1 MLNFTRSLTTVLLS
15 LASLFSVFA
24 QSKSFSAAQI
34 LNLMQKK
41 EVVQEK
47 LVLKWRNKPTQAQLL
62 SFSKSFAI
70 KSIQYPFDFA
80 NTNPISPIII
90 NQTYDN
96 KNTLNNIAEV
106 NIAQTHIEKFINY
119 MSENQLVDYVEPVG
133 YIQTASGTYTPNDV
147 QAYQQWGLAK
157 TKVLD
162 AWAVTKG
169 NPNTVIGIIDVSFQ
183 TTHPDLRNNLAY
195 NDKERQG
202 RRGVDDDGNG
212 FVDDSLG
219 YDFAYNTPNVQ
230 GVHSHGTQV
239 AGIAAAQTDNRIGVA
254 GVGFNCKFLPIKVQ
268 QDQGLLF
275 TVEMLAIY
283 KGILYAANQGC
294 QVINISLVNEDLTQY
309 YQYQQDI
316 IDYVSLVK
324 KSLVVAGAGNARGV
338 RASELLIY
346 PAAYNHVL
354 SVTGSDIFD
363 NKYSLGNYNHLTD
376 LMAPGVDIFS
386 THNNGDYFGGL
397 VGTSYAVPFVA
408 GAAALIKSHFPELT
422 GLQVGELL
430 RVNTDDIY
438 SITAN
443 TDWKDKLGTGRLNVI
458 KAINNR
464 NTSKSV
470 RYRNFSVKNNLGNF
484 VFAGDSIDLPMSFT
498 NLLQPIKKLK
508 VTLEAIS
515 STAMVVNGN
524 FETENI
530 ATLDSVLTKKPFKI
544 YISPTAQPNE
554 NLIFKLNFT
563 DEEGYKDYQ
572 YFVVRVNNEM
582 LTLARNAMTISTAA
596 NGRLGYVDV
605 NNKQGAGIVMNDNQY
620 LKEAGLLLGA
630 NSQQVSNSI
639 ITTPTNK
646 ANHFKTIQNAK
657 WSEIA
662 LQHTSII
669 SSFSDDN
676 AGNRRIG
683 ITVNQKLTQR
693 INTPNHRY
701 TLVEYTLT
709 NNDNE
714 NLDSLSVG
722 LFADFDILNAN
733 SNIASWDNQQKIA
746 FTYRDN
752 QYAGVKVFGGNGNH
766 CFSIDK
772 INDAQNPASFSLK
785 DSFSIAEK
793 FFAMNNATRFATL
806 NTGIFGSDVAQV
818 VATKVYLPK
827 GTTQK
832 VAFVIMLGNSLT
844 DLQVAATSAATYI
857 NNEPQ
862 GELPIISTVVCAENL
877 VIQPK
882 NGDNFRFYSDKNLG
896 VPLQIGKT
904 MKVSVA
910 DSAKTYYISNV
921 DKPREGEL
929 LAYKFKIRT
938 IKPIMVFNDSL
949 NIFDSARV
957 HFWDY
962 TEKAVS
968 HRWHFGDG
976 VSSTL
981 RNPQHTYK
989 AVGRYW
995 VQLTV
1000 TDSFGCTATVQ
1011 KLMRVVRLPRSL
1023 VPIVPKVVSV
1033 CAKQPVTITPS
1044 NGKNFKF
1051 YADSLRY
1058 IFLGAGEN
1066 YKVQN
1071 VFLKKVYVTGIDS
1084 VIESSPVVTLI
1095 DRTWLDAKFSPSQ
1108 KADTILFET
1117 IAFEDKTEHQNMLM
1131 AWEWD
1136 FGDGKGKSNLKNP
1149 TYKYDK
1155 QGVYRVKLKVWDRT
1169 NCTDTISQIFK
1180 VGKKSPLPNLPEKII
1195 TCPNKAVMIAP
1206 QNGTSFSYYTDE
1218 NLLNQISSGQFYSFV
1233 PTHSQDIYV
1242 VCQDSLVES
1251 EPKKVRIEISNPK
1264 ISINIPKE
1272 VKLYETEPFTPTA
1285 EHKDIAKWQWNFGDG
1300 KSSTL
1305 AKPAYHY
1312 QKQGNYQVTVTVTD
1326 IYGCLQIFTSSVIV
1340 INRAAKP
1347 IVTDVAVCK
1356 GEGLTVRPQGGSIFG
1371 FYTSQP
1377 SPNVTPITLGRQL
1390 ILQSVQYPQ
1399 TLYVVCYDSLAPSL
1413 PASMNIAINEAKAD
1427 FIQSADTINIFEK
1440 DTLWLEAV
1448 DKTATVYQWLINGI
1462 AKNKAKN
1469 YFTFTQT
1476 GTFDI
1481 SFTSTNNQG
1490 CVATTTK
1497 RVVVI
1502 NDDTSNLPPF
1512 TKLNVYPNPS
1522 KGGDVTIDLSL
1533 RKPKYVY
1540 VHVYNAMGQLT
1551 DSYIEEYFKDKTY
1564 TFKFANYSSGLYLI
1578 KFVIGDKQV
1587 IRKVLVEY

>member
-1 MLNFTRSLTTVLLS
+1 MLNFTRSVTIVLLS
-15 LASLFSVFA
+15 LASFFSVFA

-34 LNLMQKK
+34 LDLMRQK
-41 EVVQEK
+41 EVVQDK
-47 LVLKWRNKPTQAQLL
+47 IVLKWKNKPTQAHLMSL
-62 SFSKSFAI
+62 NKLFAI
-70 KSIQYPFDFA
+70 KHIQYPFDFSNQ
-80 NTNPISPIII
+80 NTS
-90 NQTYDN
+90 
-96 KNTLNNIAEV
+96 LNRIAEV
-106 NIAQTHIEKFINY
+106 SIAQNKIEKFITY
-119 MSENQLVDYVEPVG
+119 LYENQLVEYIEPVG
-133 YIQTASGTYTPNDV
+133 YIKPASGTYTPNDV

-169 NPNTVIGIIDVSFQ
+169 SPNTVIGIIDMSFQ
-183 TTHPDLRNNLAY
+183 INHPDLKNNLAY
-195 NDKERQG
+195 NNKERYG
-202 RRGVDDDGNG
+202 SLGYDDDENG

-239 AGIAAAQTDNRIGVA
+239 AGVAAASADNKIGIA

-268 QDQGLLF
+268 QDKGILF
-275 TVEMLAIY
+275 TVEMLDVY

-294 QVINISLVNEDLTQY
+294 QIISISLVNDDLTQY

-324 KSLVVAGAGNARGV
+324 KSLVVAGAGNARGIK
-338 RASELLIY
+338 ASELLVY

-354 SVTGSDIFD
+354 SVTASDIFD
-363 NKYSLGNYNHLTD
+363 NKYSLGNYNYLTD

-386 THNNGDYFGGL
+386 THNNGDYLGTL
-397 VGTSYAVPFVA
+397 VGTSYAAPFVA
-408 GAAALIKSHFPELT
+408 GAAALIKSHFPQLT

-438 SITAN
+438 GITAN
-443 TDWKDKLGTGRLNVI
+443 SDWKDKLGTGRLNVI
-458 KAINNR
+458 KAINNQ
-464 NTSKSV
+464 NVSKSV

-484 VFAGDSIDLPMSFT
+484 VFAGDSIDLTMSFT

-515 STAMVVNGN
+515 ATVTVINSN
-524 FETENI
+524 FEATNL
-530 ATLDSVLTKKPFKI
+530 ATLDTIQTKNPFKI
-544 YISPTAQPNE
+544 YIAPTAQPNE
-554 NLIFKLNFT
+554 NIIFKLNFT
-563 DEEGYKDYQ
+563 DGEGYKDYQ
-572 YFVVRVNNEM
+572 YFVIRVNSEM

-596 NGRLGYVDV
+596 NGRLGFIDAS
-605 NNKQGAGIVMNDNQY
+605 NKQGVGILMNDNQY
-620 LKEAGLLLGA
+620 LKEAGLLLGV

-639 ITTPTNK
+639 ITTPNNK
-646 ANHFKTIQNAK
+646 ANHFRTIQHAK

-662 LQHTSII
+662 LQYTSIT

-693 INTPNHRY
+693 INTPNHKY

-709 NNDNE
+709 NTDND

-722 LFADFDILNAN
+722 LFADFDIFGAN
-733 SNIASWDNQQKIA
+733 GNIASWDNQEKIA
-746 FTYRDN
+746 FTYLAN
-752 QYAGVKVFGGNGNH
+752 NYAGIKVFGGNGYH
-766 CFSIDK
+766 CLSIDK
-772 INDAQNPASFSLK
+772 VNDAINPTGFSIK
-785 DSFSIAEK
+785 DSFSTAEK
-793 FFAMNNATRFATL
+793 FFAMNNATKFANL
-806 NTGIFGSDVAQV
+806 NTGVLGSDVAQI

-827 GTTQK
+827 GRSQK
-832 VAFVIMLGNSLT
+832 VTFVIMLGNGLS
-844 DLQVAATSAATYI
+844 DLQAAAKAAATYI

-862 GELPIISTVVCAENL
+862 GELPIVPTVLCAENL
-877 VIQPK
+877 TIQPQ
-882 NGDNFRFYSDKNLG
+882 NGNNFRFYSDKNLG

-904 MKVSVA
+904 MNVAVA
-910 DSAKTYYISNV
+910 DSAKNFYISNV

-929 LAYKFKIRT
+929 VAYKFKIRT
-938 IKPIMVFNDSL
+938 IKPIMLFNDSL
-949 NIFDSARV
+949 NIFDSSRV
-957 HFWDY
+957 QFFDY
-962 TEKAVS
+962 TEKAIS
-968 HRWHFGDG
+968 HRWYFGDG
-976 VSSTL
+976 ESSTL
-981 RNPQHTYK
+981 RNPQHAYK
-989 AVGRYW
+989 SVGRYW

-1000 TDSFGCTATVQ
+1000 TDSFGCVSTVSR
-1011 KLMRVVRLPRSL
+1011 LMRVVHLPRSPI
-1023 VPIVPKVVSV
+1023 PIVPKIVSV
-1033 CAKQPVTITPS
+1033 CAKQSATITPS

-1058 IFLGAGEN
+1058 IFLGVGEK
-1066 YKVQN
+1066 YTVQN
-1071 VFLKKVYVTGIDS
+1071 VYLKKVYVTGIDS
-1084 VIESSPVVTLI
+1084 VIESSPVVTTI

-1155 QGVYRVKLKVWDRT
+1155 QGIYRVKLKVWDRT
-1169 NCTDTISQIFK
+1169 NCTDTVSQIFK

-1195 TCPNKAVMIAP
+1195 ACPNKTVMIAP

-1218 NLLNQISSGQFYSFV
+1218 NLDNQVSSGQFYSFI
-1233 PTHSQDIYV
+1233 PTYNQDIYV

-1251 EPKKVRIEISNPK
+1251 EPKKVRIEISSPK
-1264 ISINIPKE
+1264 ITVNIPKE
-1272 VKLYETEPFTPTA
+1272 VKLYEMELFTPTA

-1300 KSSTL
+1300 KSSSL
-1305 AKPAYHY
+1305 AKPTHQY
-1312 QKQGNYQVTVTVTD
+1312 QKQGNYQVTATVTD
-1326 IYGCLQIFTSSVIV
+1326 IYGCTQNFSSSVTV

-1347 IVTDVAVCK
+1347 MVTDMTVCK
-1356 GEGLTVRPQGGSIFG
+1356 GESLTIRPQGGSVFG
-1371 FYTSQP
+1371 FYNNQP
-1377 SPNVTPITLGRQL
+1377 SPIVTPIGLGREL
-1390 ILQSVQYPQ
+1390 VLQSVQYPQ

-1413 PASMNIAINEAKAD
+1413 TASMNIAINEAKAD

-1448 DKTATVYQWLINGI
+1448 DKTAAVHQWFINGVT
-1462 AKNKAKN
+1462 KNKAKN
-1469 YFTFTQT
+1469 YFVFTQT
-1476 GTFDI
+1476 GTFEI
-1481 SFTSTNNQG
+1481 SFTSTNSQG
-1490 CVATTTK
+1490 CVATSTK
-1497 RVVVI
+1497 KVVVI
-1502 NDDTSNLPPF
+1502 NEDTSNQPPF

-1522 KGGDVTIDLSL
+1522 KDGDITIDLSL
-1533 RKPKYVY
+1533 RKPNYVY
-1540 VHVYNAMGQLT
+1540 VNVYNAMGQLL

-1564 TFKFANYSSGLYLI
+1564 KFKFTNYSSGLYFI